1 MSTSSAP
8 EPEQKPNSVLAW
20 LLEPS
25 DPSVRYATLTSL
37 MGRSAADPEVRSA
50 QSSIMSSGL
59 VPELLSLQNKDGS
72 WDDPKRFYTAKYTGT
87 VWTLLLLA
95 ELFADPTH
103 PQVRRAGE
111 FILEHSQHQE
121 SGGFSCT
128 TSARN
133 GTGLAGGIIPCLT
146 GNMVFSLIRL
156 GFLDDSRVQ
165 QGIDWIVRLQR
176 ADDGIDQLPQDP
188 AYARYEM
195 CWGRHSCHMGVAK
208 SLKALSVI
216 PADRRTPAVSAKINQ
231 LTEYF
236 LLHHLYKKSH
246 NLAEVAKPGWLK
258 PGFPLMYQTDILE
271 LLDIFAACNIWD
283 PRLQDALDIITS
295 KRLPDGHWK
304 LENSFNGKMNVRIE
318 QKGKP
323 SKWITLKAMRILR
336 QFNSHLSE

>member
-1 MSTSSAP
+1 
-8 EPEQKPNSVLAW
+8 
-20 LLEPS
+20 
-25 DPSVRYATLTSL
+25 
-37 MGRSAADPEVRSA
+37 
-50 QSSIMSSGL
+50 
-59 VPELLSLQNKDGS
+59 
-72 WDDPKRFYTAKYTGT
+72 
-87 VWTLLLLA
+87 
-95 ELFADPTH
+95 
-103 PQVRRAGE
+103 
-111 FILEHSQHQE
+111 
-121 SGGFSCT
+121 
-128 TSARN
+128 
-133 GTGLAGGIIPCLT
+133 
-146 GNMVFSLIRL
+146 
-156 GFLDDSRVQ
+156 
-165 QGIDWIVRLQR
+165 
-176 ADDGIDQLPQDP
+176 
-188 AYARYEM
+188 
-195 CWGRHSCHMGVAK
+195 MGVAK